1 VFLCMIVFLYHFYWC
16 LGTAEGVGGWNRGWG
31 KERGWGGGYFLIVD
45 SYFSQECGALL
56 SPGQSRALCYKN
68 RGELRRI
75 GPVVIVPSEGLM
87 MVSVNFCKATA
98 TAVCRAFALMG

>member
-1 VFLCMIVFLYHFYWC
+1 MIVFLYHFYWC
-16 LGTAEGVGGWNRGWG
+16 LGTAEGVGGWGKG
-31 KERGWGGGYFLIVD
+31 KERGWGYFLIVD
-45 SYFSQECGALL
+45 SYFSQECL

-68 RGELRRI
+68 RRELGRI

-98 TAVCRAFALMG
+98 TAVCTAFALMG